1 MKSGKPDKGKTICVM
16 IGDVSYDYALELMR
30 GINSAATK
38 AGVQLFYMTGKQNRA
53 APADRNKEHEVV
65 SRYNSIYNYANLV
78 GADAYII
85 SSGSLSGLR
94 DEAEYR
100 RFLDRFDGLNHV
112 VLQKDIAGGP
122 GRCNITIDNY
132 TSYSQLIE
140 HLILVHGFKKIAHV
154 AGPKHHPEAS
164 EREQAYRDAME
175 KHGLPVEDGMVT
187 YGDLSGFV
195 ADQVEKLL
203 TDHPDLDAIAL
214 CNDEMAKTAY
224 RVLEKLGRRVGIDIA
239 ITGFDNFAT
248 GRSLTPPL
256 TTVSQNA
263 YRAGEL
269 TLNQAVALAE
279 GKRAESVRLKT
290 NLSIRSSCGCHRFD
304 DLLFNPD
311 NPLAADDLRAVIR
324 NMREDLMRL
333 YARDDHEPLA
343 VLLNNLMDRIEAL
356 ALEEASGPLDEQAQE
371 AWLADLSAQLKAS
384 GALIAERLHGYLL
397 QMEGLRAHPGMK
409 RLYRILLHIQGFLF
423 AFESREAAKQF
434 EGFKSQAWFVPEFIR
449 DLVITKDESEG
460 VFLSVVEKLRG
471 IGLDNLYICL
481 LPEPHPLRESS
492 REYIPEKLLLA
503 AYLSGGASGAYP
515 RSRMPVIDKTHPLRD
530 LPFLGS
536 DAHLISF
543 SIFSGDMQYGI
554 LLCEANKEQIPLLHV
569 IGLQLGILIN
579 FLDLKAKERIVE
591 SELVQIREMNEI
603 LNFLSEYDSL
613 CNVYNR
619 RGFIEQALRM
629 NHANVGK
636 RAFFAFMDLDHL
648 KEINDNFGHAAGDD
662 AICAASDI
670 LKKAIRKDDLIARLG
685 GDEFIGMFILDD
697 PGFQAA
703 FQARIKDS
711 FEAYNL
717 RNEKPYFV
725 DLSMGTAEFTC
736 DHGLE
741 LSAIIHQADRYL
753 YEAKKHRRASVL
765 R

>member
-1 MKSGKPDKGKTICVM
+1 MKSGKADKGKTICVM
-16 IGDVSYDYALELMR
+16 IGDVSFDYALELMS
-30 GINSAATK
+30 GINSAAAK
-38 AGVQLFYMTGKQNRA
+38 IGVQLFYMTGKQNRA
-53 APADRNKEHEVV
+53 APADRNKEHETV

-85 SSGSLSGLR
+85 SFGSLSGFR
-94 DEAEYR
+94 SDAESR
-100 RFLDRFDGLNHV
+100 RFLERFDGLNHV
-112 VLQKDIAGGP
+112 VLQKDIGGGP
-122 GRCNITIDNY
+122 GRCSITIDNY
-132 TSYSQLIE
+132 DSYSQLIE
-140 HLILVHGFKKIAHV
+140 HLILVHGLRKIAHV

-164 EREQAYRDAME
+164 ERERAYRDAME
-175 KHGLPVEDGMVT
+175 KHGLGVESGMVL

-195 ADQVEKLL
+195 DEQVENLL
-203 TDHPDLDAIAL
+203 TDHPDLDAIAF
-214 CNDEMAKTAY
+214 CNDEMAKTGY
-224 RVLEKLGRRVGIDIA
+224 RVCEKRGLRVGIDIA

-256 TTVSQNA
+256 TTISQNA

-269 TLNQAVALAE
+269 TLVQAVAMAE

-290 NLSIRSSCGCHRFD
+290 NLTIRSSCGCHRFG
-304 DLLFNPD
+304 DLLIDPD
-311 NPLAADDLRAVIR
+311 NPAAAGDPRAVIR
-324 NMREDLMRL
+324 NMREDLLRL
-333 YARDDHEPLA
+333 YVRDDQEPLA
-343 VLLNNLMDRIEAL
+343 VLLNDLMDRIESLAFQEAHDPLDEL
-356 ALEEASGPLDEQAQE
+356 ALE
-371 AWLADLSAQLKAS
+371 AWLSGLSVELKAS
-384 GALIAERLHGYLL
+384 GALIAERLHGYLM
-397 QMEGLRAHPGMK
+397 QMADASAHPGMK
-409 RLYRILLHIQGFLF
+409 RLYRVLLLIQGFLF
-423 AFESREAAKQF
+423 SYESREAAKQF
-434 EGFKSQAWFVPEFIR
+434 ESFKSQAWFVPEFIR
-449 DLVITKDESEG
+449 DLVILKDEGEG
-460 VFLSVVEKLRG
+460 VFLSVVGKLRG

-515 RSRMPVIDKTHPLRD
+515 RTKMPVIDKTNPLRD

-554 LLCEANKEQIPLLHV
+554 LLCEANKEKIPLLHV

-636 RAFFAFMDLDHL
+636 QAFFAFMDLDHL

-662 AICAASDI
+662 AICAASAI
-670 LKKAIRKDDLIARLG
+670 LKKAIRKNDLIARLG

-697 PGFQAA
+697 PGFLAA

-717 RNEKPYFV
+717 SSEKPYIV
-725 DLSMGTAEFTC
+725 DISMGTAEFTC

-753 YEAKKHRRASVL
+753 YEAKKHRRTSVL